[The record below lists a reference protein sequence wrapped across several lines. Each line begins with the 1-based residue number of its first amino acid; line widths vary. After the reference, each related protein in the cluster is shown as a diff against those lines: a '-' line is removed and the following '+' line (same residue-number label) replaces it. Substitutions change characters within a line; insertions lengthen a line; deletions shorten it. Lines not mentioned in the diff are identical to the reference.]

1 LRSDRKATQYWSG
14 DYERADSAVANSS
27 SSEAINRLSIDASNS
42 GLRLILD
49 ITLDRVAATGEIAR
63 ARPDL
68 FIRRSHADI
77 IDPRQDQLGPDA
89 LPARYDHPERAR
101 ELVAWFAEH
110 LIRFLHAG
118 AAGFRLLGLA
128 HVPPEYLSVLTR
140 AVRGEGEG
148 VDCDFYGWTPGLSW
162 SLLPTIEEAG
172 LDAVFASTPW
182 WNGRDSWCVDEYNA
196 LRGAAPRVIGMPEAP
211 YEERAAA
218 RTRADN
224 ARQISVR
231 ALRIAAASG
240 TGGILVPMG
249 FEFGARPRMP
259 CAGASPDHF
268 ARIKDVVPFNLTNE
282 IRAAN
287 ALMARLAARGTGGEM
302 RSLSGPAAP
311 VTALLQSDSV
321 DIRYAQR
328 VIVSL
333 INTSDAMQPPRR
345 QVRCRPAPERL
356 SQTRS

>member
-1 LRSDRKATQYWSG
+1 MCRRNIYRFSR
-14 DYERADSAVANSS
+14 
-27 SSEAINRLSIDASNS
+27 
-42 GLRLILD
+42 GLY
-49 ITLDRVAATGEIAR
+49 G
-63 ARPDL
+63 
-68 FIRRSHADI
+68 
-77 IDPRQDQLGPDA
+77 
-89 LPARYDHPERAR
+89 
-101 ELVAWFAEH
+101 
-110 LIRFLHAG
+110 
-118 AAGFRLLGLA
+118 
-128 HVPPEYLSVLTR
+128 
-140 AVRGEGEG
+140 GEGEG

-196 LRGAAPRVIGMPEAP
+196 LRRAAPRVIGMPEAP

-268 ARIKDVVPFNLTNE
+268 ARIKDEVPFNLTNE